1 MASLAFATT
10 TLSSANNHQSRWS
23 SHVIQNTSQQD
34 GTFHGTTADFE
45 YGGVF
50 DGHGNGYRKH
60 LMRNLLAN
68 HSWGTTLQ
76 TANFHKTDV
85 DEQGN
90 YVSPLFDAIQR
101 LAFSGFNKRVS
112 QLQSQGSTL
121 SIYKAYSDRFE
132 FFISGDST
140 IKLYANTLDSPS
152 EFKCVFTSKDH
163 DPRHEEDMALLE
175 SRTGGGTTWNRRDW
189 RRGDNNLINGIRRTG
204 VWGLKVMNATDITMI
219 PSAYIHYDD
228 GSVIN
233 MTSSIGHI
241 PSLETLSIAKD
252 KGPTLSVAQRSL
264 TASTVARE
272 PGIKYC
278 VLIGTD
284 GLWDMACDDD
294 DAFFTDQIQNHPETA
309 AKTIA
314 ALGCLRWGQEW
325 NYICPVGKDQKK
337 FTMPDDQRDDIG
349 VICAYI

>member
-10 TLSSANNHQSRWS
+10 TLSSANNLQSKWS

-50 DGHGNGYRKH
+50 DGHGGGYKKH

-76 TANFHKTDV
+76 TANFHKTDL

-101 LAFSGFNKRVS
+101 LAFSGFDKTIS

-121 SIYKAYSDRFE
+121 SIYKAYSERFE

-163 DPRHEEDMALLE
+163 DPNHEEDMARLE
-175 SRTGGGTTWNRRDW
+175 SRTGGGTTWNRRNW
-189 RRGDNNLINGIRRTG
+189 KRGINNIINGVRKT
-204 VWGLKVMNATDITMI
+204 WGLKVINATDITMI

-241 PSLETLSIAKD
+241 PSLDVVTEAKVC
-252 KGPTLSVAQRSL
+252 GPTLSVAQRSL
-264 TASTVARE
+264 TASTISRE

-278 VLIGTD
+278 ILIGTD

-294 DAFFTDQIQNHPETA
+294 DAFFTDQIQNHQETA

-314 ALGCLRWGQEW
+314 ELAHKRWGQEW
-325 NYICPVGKDQKK
+325 NYICPVEKDQKK
-337 FTMPDDQRDDIG
+337 ITMSDNQRDDIG
-349 VICAYI
+349 VMCAYI